1 EKLRVQEEQE
11 RAKREVEDEKLRLQ
25 QLKHTVLRV
34 PIRHLDWLDFGC
46 SEKISKRPV
55 ANGWPPLISRQRGT
69 PITSLGSR
77 GSGDRSTCRQVSP
90 GSVTTTV
97 FIVPVPAASALP
109 DVSLSVAKGRD
120 AGKPVTA
127 GHLVQRGQE
136 KGKPTTDGLQK
147 VVVTPSALP
156 LTNGAVGEERSH
168 SGPQQDGLA
177 YANGF
182 PDGPITLTFLGFSD
196 VEPGQGVCDDD
207 DSSTIIHAERVIIT
221 DEGDEITELP
231 KRDKAVGEHAAAEE
245 DQTAKVWNHLQI
257 SVDPDCSALD
267 SVLDRKENNTDMS
280 AATSTDLTRVSST
293 ATSTANNTDCGT
305 DTTASGVVENPS
317 YGVLEGEVAHN
328 IPALTMEQFR
338 GQTVEGHDVSPILEL
353 FRMQCSTGPVHEPA
367 LHYVQVT
374 PLSTNKFQETPLNR
388 AGEGT
393 RQHLENEPLLASKA
407 APLTDAACVNR
418 AEGADAAKMK
428 TCRCC
433 SVM

>member
-1 EKLRVQEEQE
+1 MDETEKYQQRLRAIAEKLRVQEEQE

-25 QLKHTVLRV
+25 QLKRKSLR
-34 PIRHLDWLDFGC
+34 DQWLMDG
-46 SEKISKRPV
+46 
-55 ANGWPPLISRQRGT
+55 PPLSPDSAG
-69 PITSLGSR
+69 P
-77 GSGDRSTCRQVSP
+77 RSPLWGPEAQEIEAHVDKLQGVAAKRLQTHMEDD
-90 GSVTTTV
+90 SVLTQPHTEA
-97 FIVPVPAASALP
+97 FSH
-109 DVSLSVAKGRD
+109 KEGRD

-127 GHLVQRGQE
+127 GHLVQGGQE

-317 YGVLEGEVAHN
+317 YGVLEGEVAHA

-393 RQHLENEPLLASKA
+393 RQRLENEPLLASKA
-407 APLTDAACVNR
+407 APLTDAACANR

>member
-1 EKLRVQEEQE
+1 MFCRFRMDETEKYQQRLRAIAEKLRVQEEQE

-25 QLKHTVLRV
+25 QLKRKSLR
-34 PIRHLDWLDFGC
+34 DQWLMDG
-46 SEKISKRPV
+46 
-55 ANGWPPLISRQRGT
+55 PPLSPDSAGPRSPLWGPEAQEIEAHIQIQQERG
-69 PITSLGSR
+69 G
-77 GSGDRSTCRQVSP
+77 G
-90 GSVTTTV
+90 
-97 FIVPVPAASALP
+97 
-109 DVSLSVAKGRD
+109 GRD
-120 AGKPVTA
+120 MNQRSC
-127 GHLVQRGQE
+127 HLVQGGQE

-280 AATSTDLTRVSST
+280 AATSTDLTR
-293 ATSTANNTDCGT
+293 
-305 DTTASGVVENPS
+305 
-317 YGVLEGEVAHN
+317 GEV
-328 IPALTMEQFR
+328 
-338 GQTVEGHDVSPILEL
+338 
-353 FRMQCSTGPVHEPA
+353 CSTGPVHEPA

-393 RQHLENEPLLASKA
+393 RQRLENEPLLASKA
-407 APLTDAACVNR
+407 APLTDAACANR